1 MFRQYEV
8 DQEDIELFKKRHP
21 YTALTM
27 SNDAEIKKYLES
39 GNNECEDIKKAD

>member
-8 DQEDIELFKKRHP
+8 DQDDVNLFKKRHP

-27 SNDAEIKKYLES
+27 SNDAEIKKYLEE
-39 GNNECEDIKKAD
+39 GDKEYRDTKKAD